1 MGNHLSYLDRL
12 RAIAILGVL
21 VVHASQFSFANL
33 DFQQGP
39 EQAIFTI
46 LSAGRFGVG
55 LFFLL
60 SGFLLSY
67 IYEPRISSKSSRE
80 YFIARFLRIW
90 PLWLFFTIVWAIVYA
105 LTLSDTTGKPVDL
118 QWILIGVFLSAFFA
132 LWLSPDHFENFLG
145 GAWSIQIEVV
155 SYVVFAWLRGKSIST
170 ILTVAIAINILG
182 LVSAF
187 IGDLV
192 GWGILDALRRLGL
205 QTGFNFFVLGWLLA
219 RVYVKQIHQSNQ
231 SKTNPHLSVRESFA
245 SVLSGKE
252 WLFGAWIA
260 SFIVS
265 PAIYGNSI
273 EAVGFVCLSA
283 LIAHITANARTL
295 ARLLEKTGKL
305 SYFMFFM
312 HFVILHLLNLVVPV
326 AIRPDSLPLV
336 LILNVFVIVGLF
348 IVSYLPAL
356 VSLKYFERP
365 LLSLGKKGSHP

>member
-80 YFIARFLRIW
+80 YFLARFLRIW

-118 QWILIGVFLSAFFA
+118 QWIFIGVLLSAFFA
-132 LWLSPDHFENFLG
+132 LWLSPNHFENFLG

-155 SYVVFAWLRGKSIST
+155 SYLVFAWLRGKSAST

-182 LVSAF
+182 LVLAF
-187 IGDLV
+187 IGDLG
-192 GWGILDALRRLGL
+192 GWGIFDALRRLGL

-219 RVYVKQIHQSNQ
+219 RVYVKQIHQPNQ
-231 SKTNPHLSVRESFA
+231 SRTNPYLSVRESFA

-283 LIAHITANARTL
+283 LAAHITAKSRTL

-326 AIRPDSLPLV
+326 AMRPDSLPLV
-336 LILNVFVIVGLF
+336 LILNVFLIAGLF
-348 IVSYLPAL
+348 IASYLPAL